1 MAYNIRPSLPG
12 PLRWLV
18 TEYSFEEHD
27 HSTRGSWGNGVL
39 LMRCEEA
46 TNAASA
52 AIVLRFNSEDQ
63 EGDADVWSDI
73 I

>member
-1 MAYNIRPSLPG
+1 MVYSFKPSLPG

-18 TEYSFEEHD
+18 TEYEFEEGD
-27 HSTRGSWGNGVL
+27 NGHSTWVNGVL
-39 LMRCEEA
+39 LMRCKEA

>member
-1 MAYNIRPSLPG
+1 MVYDTKPSIPG
-12 PLRWLV
+12 PLQWLV
-18 TEYSFEEHD
+18 TEYEFEED
-27 HSTRGSWGNGVL
+27 GGNRVAWGNGVL